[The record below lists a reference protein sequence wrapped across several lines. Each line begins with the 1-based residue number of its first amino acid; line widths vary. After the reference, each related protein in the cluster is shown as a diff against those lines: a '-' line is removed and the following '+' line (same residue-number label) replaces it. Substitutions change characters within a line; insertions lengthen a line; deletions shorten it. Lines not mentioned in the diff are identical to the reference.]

1 MGPQLLPAV
10 LGALLGLGLGGS
22 FAGLG
27 RRIVWWQLGL
37 ASIALQ
43 LLLARI
49 PVAEHPW
56 LGANGHWVWAVAL
69 AAVVPVLLR
78 NGQIQTGVR
87 RLPWRV
93 AALGVTLNV
102 LVIFANGGYMPV
114 PQAALDAT
122 GQTAELAARTSFRR
136 DTPLVDETRLAW
148 LADVLIDPAWLP
160 HPLVASVGDRLLA
173 LGLAGCAFL
182 AVRNSRRPYAA
193 RSAGRLLAGQ
203 PLLNHSSSTS
213 AATGL
218 LAK

>member
-1 MGPQLLPAV
+1 MVPQLLPAV
-10 LGALLGLGLGGS
+10 FGAGLGLALGGS

-27 RRIVWWQLGL
+27 RRIAWWQLGL

-49 PVAEHPW
+49 PVAEYPW
-56 LGANGHWVWAVAL
+56 LGANGHWVWAAAL

-78 NGQIQTGVR
+78 NAQIQTGVR
-87 RLPWRV
+87 SLPWFV

-102 LVIFANGGYMPV
+102 LVIFTNGGYMPV

-122 GQTAELAARTSFRR
+122 GQAAELAARTSFRR

-148 LADVLIDPAWLP
+148 LADVLMDPAWLP

-173 LGLAGCAFL
+173 VGLAGCAFL
-182 AVRNSRRPYAA
+182 AVSSSRRGYAA
-193 RSAGRLLAGQ
+193 RSTGMVLAEH
-203 PLLNHSSSTS
+203 LSLNHSSSTS